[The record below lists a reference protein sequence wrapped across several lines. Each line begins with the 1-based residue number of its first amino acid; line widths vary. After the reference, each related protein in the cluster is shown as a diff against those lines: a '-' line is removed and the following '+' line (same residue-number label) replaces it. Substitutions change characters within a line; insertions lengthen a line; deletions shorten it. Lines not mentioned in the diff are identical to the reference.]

1 MRERTCSPTA
11 GLAKQKY
18 YEGSVC
24 RLCGNPSSET
34 RSATNRSREEVASPI
49 AGDGKHKSYNASIS
63 STGHESVVEIIHCTK
78 SGVFEIAI
86 LGCFTPRFILRAYTT
101 IQALLCGSLLFEH
114 PESAQC
120 ALRKNEERAKPSP
133 YQRLW
138 PHQLKKEPKGL
149 HAISL

>member
-1 MRERTCSPTA
+1 MGERTCSPTA
-11 GLAKQKY
+11 GLAKHKY

-24 RLCGNPSSET
+24 RLCEKPSPET

-86 LGCFTPRFILRAYTT
+86 LGCFTPRIIVQAYTT
-101 IQALLCGSLLFEH
+101 IQAVLCGSLLFEH
-114 PESAQC
+114 PQSAQC
-120 ALRKNEERAKPSP
+120 ALRKKRRKS
-133 YQRLW
+133 
-138 PHQLKKEPKGL
+138 
-149 HAISL
+149 